1 MTLPKA
7 LKYGV
12 SAGVAVLLLAFA
24 LFLTEQCRGQVLDS
38 AGVAGEARM
47 GLWAESQRSYQHAF
61 QVTLDARVGKGPVF
75 AEGFFTGRW
84 WGASDTKIPS
94 SPLNAEAGKALE
106 RRHGVRLGMS
116 SSGKASSVEVGAT
129 VRRRAVH
136 HIWRNKDRHNHFPG
150 SWQIGQRG
158 CRGQATPS
166 HPAGQGCP
174 SIGYEDGAGV
184 FARVQG
190 QSPSGSVIIFLEC
203 RPFRWKTLTLP
214 HHDVRLEARA
224 RRGGW
229 DLRGELLL
237 GGVKDPAY
245 DLSLRRRLTS
255 HVWVAAAYGLLSA
268 PGWREHLRRRSLMI
282 ILR

>member
-12 SAGVAVLLLAFA
+12 SAGVAVLLVAFG
-24 LFLTEQCRGQVLDS
+24 LFLAEQCRGQVLDS

-61 QVTLDARVGKGPVF
+61 EVSLDAHVGTGPVF
-75 AEGFFTGRW
+75 VEGFFTGRW

-94 SPLNAEAGKALE
+94 NVLNAEAGKVLE
-106 RRHGVRLGMS
+106 RRHGVR
-116 SSGKASSVEVGAT
+116 VGGGCKWGQVGGT
-129 VRRRAVH
+129 VRRRSVH
-136 HIWRNKDRHNHFPG
+136 HIWRHKDRHNHFPG
-150 SWQIGQRG
+150 SWRVGRRG

-184 FARVQG
+184 FARLQARG
-190 QSPSGSVIIFLEC
+190 TTIFVEW
-203 RPFRWKTLTLP
+203 RPLRWKTLTLP
-214 HHDVRLEARA
+214 YHDVRLEARA
-224 RRGGW
+224 RIGDWKGS
-229 DLRGELLL
+229 GKLLL

-245 DLSLRRRLTS
+245 DLSLQRQLAH
-255 HVWVAAAYGLLSA
+255 HVWVAAAHGLFSA
-268 PGWREHLRRRSLMI
+268 PGWRGHLRRTSLMI